1 MNLLLFTLIV
11 FLFSVHS
18 STKLRILFQN
28 LANEKNNS
36 NDSNINPEEDGE
48 TTTYITLL
56 EGSSEVYSFCQ
67 NICEKWN
74 DPLLYTEVTS
84 FPYYGEIYRCQCGAQ
99 YSKWYDMK
107 THEEL
112 SYDILL
118 GDDLFNDYLNM
129 LGFDDNDCYC
139 ASLKN
144 LLYKLIMK

>member
-1 MNLLLFTLIV
+1 MYLILFIIIY

-18 STKLRILFQN
+18 STKLRLLLQN
-28 LANEKNNS
+28 SANKINNPNEMNKNQ
-36 NDSNINPEEDGE
+36 EEDGE
-48 TTTYITLL
+48 TVTYITLL
-56 EGSSEVYSFCQ
+56 EGSKEIYSFCQ
-67 NICEKWN
+67 NICEKWD

-84 FPYYGEIYRCQCGAQ
+84 FTDYGDIYRCQCGAQ